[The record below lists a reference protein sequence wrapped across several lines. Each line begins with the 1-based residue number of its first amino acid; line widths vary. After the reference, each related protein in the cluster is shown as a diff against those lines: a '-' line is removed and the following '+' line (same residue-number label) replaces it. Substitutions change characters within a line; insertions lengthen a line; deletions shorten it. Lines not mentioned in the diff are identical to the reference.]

1 MQEKAE
7 VLLELSRP
15 GPRELPAQYPQLPRY
30 SNHFLILPYTGGNL
44 GIVLGSNML
53 KVTEYGTD
61 RVTWI

>member
-30 SNHFLILPYTGGNL
+30 SNHFLILPYTNKDAWNSL
-44 GIVLGSNML
+44 VL
-53 KVTEYGTD
+53 
-61 RVTWI
+61 WIAPGQDPPLLSLPKA